1 MGVHL
6 GLPVYL
12 YRVAFSVRIWNDEHG
27 AGKNL
32 CGRTH
37 QSIWVTL
44 RWRLFH
50 SDLCDFPVTVPGC
63 SPDAGNHYVRTVD
76 HLQFWKLSISLFHE
90 TGLLLRRFIA
100 VGKTRNNK
108 ARIYLVQFECLPN
121 LWVFCGII
129 GHVVE
134 QCSLLPEGEILE
146 FQYGPWLKV
155 DFPRPN

>member
-90 TGLLLRRFIA
+90 TGYPDIWQFFKWQPMLFVLGKLLVNIDLIWGVHGNYGWDF
-100 VGKTRNNK
+100 
-108 ARIYLVQFECLPN
+108 
-121 LWVFCGII
+121 
-129 GHVVE
+129 